1 MKMPHYCR
9 MKNIKPILLSFAF
22 LCIGSYYFF
31 IESQYAYSLSFY
43 AGCVFSLIVISLF
56 LVQYYQ
62 QRSLLLPVYIGGI
75 FAALFDALLSMV
87 FTGNV
92 VVWNGILLIVCL
104 CGMLSEEQA
113 VNDGDL

>member
-9 MKNIKPILLSFAF
+9 MKNVKPILLSFAF
-22 LCIGSYYFF
+22 LCIGSYYFL

-87 FTGNV
+87 FTGNF

-104 CGMLSEEQA
+104 CGMLSEEQ
-113 VNDGDL
+113 VGYKTDL

>member
-31 IESQYAYSLSFY
+31 IESQYAYSLSLY

-56 LVQYYQ
+56 
-62 QRSLLLPVYIGGI
+62 
-75 FAALFDALLSMV
+75 
-87 FTGNV
+87 
-92 VVWNGILLIVCL
+92 
-104 CGMLSEEQA
+104 
-113 VNDGDL
+113 